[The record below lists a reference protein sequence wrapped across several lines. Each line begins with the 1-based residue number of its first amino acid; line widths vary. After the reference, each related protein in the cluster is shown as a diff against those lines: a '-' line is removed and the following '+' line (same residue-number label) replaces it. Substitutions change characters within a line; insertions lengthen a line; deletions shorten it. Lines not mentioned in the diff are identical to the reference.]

1 MEYIRTDDGKDIKV
15 ILPIQEYE
23 KIKKKIKI
31 IDKLDK
37 LNISSEDLIDLLFI
51 RQTRGEK
58 SIPISAYLKNENWT

>member
-31 IDKLDK
+31 IDKLEK

-58 SIPISAYLKNENWT
+58 SIPISAYLKNEN